1 MQCYVTYFHIGPGNA
16 VALTHE
22 KKSKRQNDKK
32 TIKKNVKQKKRQK
45 EPLIIKP
52 PSIFP
57 CGSVLGHGRW
67 VSRCSQN
74 FSFTLNQSPRYRELF
89 FEETNFF
96 RIHSNRILYLPPIPP
111 LTLYFAATLHIVQSI
126 SISDRQHKDRCPHI
140 SVCRGL
146 GLLLHTLP
154 YWDAKTL

>member
-74 FSFTLNQSPRYRELF
+74 FSFTLNQSVTNIFEYSNILVTNIYSDIRSYQF
-89 FEETNFF
+89 FFCEYIRTFVRVKFVCTNIFG
-96 RIHSNRILYLPPIPP
+96 HSL
-111 LTLYFAATLHIVQSI
+111 V
-126 SISDRQHKDRCPHI
+126 
-140 SVCRGL
+140 SVLEC
-146 GLLLHTLP
+146 
-154 YWDAKTL
+154 KT